1 MSEPKPGQRAGSPP
15 PGWPEIPDYIDFCRH
30 HRGLSASR
38 LAGIARC
45 LDRFAGF
52 LSEQRLTQ
60 WEGLTCEHLDR
71 FLLWMVPQTPPE
83 RQARWRYLQRVQFL
97 QSILRGF
104 LRYLFSLGQVDR
116 DWALALRSPRRHRL
130 ASTPRALAADQVLSV
145 LRGVDRTRPGG
156 KRDFALVLLAAGLG
170 LRVGELAALRLEG
183 LRWREQVIWI
193 EQSKTA
199 NLLRLPLPAPL
210 MQALAEYL
218 RDERGPSAY
227 REVFLESRPPHRPL
241 RAHSI
246 SVLIGNRLRQAGVK
260 ATAHQ
265 LRHSFAG
272 ALLETGVAFTTLQEL
287 LGHRNF
293 TSTQVYTKIDVRQLR
308 DVADNDAEDY

>member
-1 MSEPKPGQRAGSPP
+1 MNEAKLDQTVGSLP
-15 PGWPEIPDYIDFCRH
+15 PGWAEIPGYIAFCRH

-52 LSEQRLTQ
+52 LAEQQLTQ
-60 WEGLTCEHLDR
+60 WHDLTCEHLDR
-71 FLLWMVPQTPPE
+71 FLLWMVAQPPPE
-83 RQARWRYLQRVQFL
+83 RQARWRYLQRIQFL

-104 LRYLFSLGQVDR
+104 LRYLFSLGRVDR
-116 DWALALRSPRRHRL
+116 DWALALRSPRRHWL

-156 KRDFALVLLAAGLG
+156 KRDFALLLLAAGLG
-170 LRVGELAALRLEG
+170 LRVSELAALRLESV
-183 LRWREQVIWI
+183 RWREQMVWI

-199 NLLRLPLPAPL
+199 KVLRLPLSAPL

-218 RDERGPSAY
+218 RDERGRTAY
-227 REVFLESRPPHRPL
+227 REVFLQSRPPCRPL
-241 RAHSI
+241 TARGI
-246 SVLIGNRLRQAGVK
+246 SVMMRNRMRQAGVS

-265 LRHSFAG
+265 LRHSFAA

-293 TSTQVYTKIDVRQLR
+293 TSTQVYTKIDLRQLR
-308 DVADNDAEDY
+308 DVADNDAEGY

>member
-1 MSEPKPGQRAGSPP
+1 MSKRKPQTVEPSLA
-15 PGWPEIPDYIDFCRH
+15 EIRCYIEFCRD
-30 HRGLSASR
+30 HRGLSVSR
-38 LAGIARC
+38 REAIARC
-45 LDRFAGF
+45 LARFELF
-52 LSEQRLTQ
+52 LVERAVSR
-60 WEGLTCEHLDR
+60 WPALTCEHLDT
-71 FLLWMVPQTPPE
+71 FLLQMVPDPSPDPPSRWGY
-83 RQARWRYLQRVQFL
+83 RQRIQFL

-130 ASTPRALAADQVLSV
+130 ASTPRALSADQVLSV

-156 KRDFALVLLAAGLG
+156 KRDFALLLLAAGLG
-170 LRVGELAALRLEG
+170 LRVGELAALRLEC
-183 LRWREQVIWI
+183 LRWREQVVWI

-199 NLLRLPLPAPL
+199 NRLRLPLSAPL

-218 RDERGPSAY
+218 RDERGPTAY
-227 REVFLESRPPHRPL
+227 REVFLQSRPPCRPL
-241 RAHSI
+241 RAQSI
-246 SVLIGNRLRQAGVK
+246 SVVIRNRLRQAGVK

-265 LRHSFAG
+265 LRHSFAA

-287 LGHRNF
+287 LGHRHF
-293 TSTQVYTKIDVRQLR
+293 TSTQIYTKIDVRQLR

>member
-1 MSEPKPGQRAGSPP
+1 MSDPKPGQTVGSPP
-15 PGWPEIPDYIDFCRH
+15 PGWAEIPDYIDFCRQ

-38 LAGIARC
+38 LAAISRC

-52 LSEQRLTQ
+52 VTEQHLTQ
-60 WEGLTCEHLDR
+60 WDGLTCEHLDR
-71 FLLWMVPQTPPE
+71 FLLCMVPPPPPE

-104 LRYLFSLGQVDR
+104 LRYLFSLGLVDR
-116 DWALALRSPRRHRL
+116 DWALALRSPRRHWL
-130 ASTPRALAADQVLSV
+130 ASTPRALSADQVLSV

-156 KRDFALVLLAAGLG
+156 KRDFALLLLAAGLG
-170 LRVGELAALRLEG
+170 LRVGELAGLRLEC
-183 LRWREQVIWI
+183 LRWREQMVWV

-199 NLLRLPLPAPL
+199 NLLRLPLSAPL
-210 MQALAEYL
+210 TQALAEYL
-218 RDERGPSAY
+218 RDERGQSPY
-227 REVFLESRPPHRPL
+227 REVFLHRRPPYRPL
-241 RAHSI
+241 RARGI
-246 SVLIGNRLRQAGVK
+246 SVLIRNRLRQTGVK

-293 TSTQVYTKIDVRQLR
+293 TSTQIYTKIDVRQLR